1 MQAKETK
8 YAELCRAEG
17 AYFVPFVIE
26 TTGAMSK
33 PALQMISRIADQ
45 SLAVATNPHNPD
57 TAERLTKRIAIAL
70 HNGNAKIIQ
79 QGLARSAQTIRPA
92 PGR

>member
-1 MQAKETK
+1 
-8 YAELCRAEG
+8 
-17 AYFVPFVIE
+17 
-26 TTGAMSK
+26 
-33 PALQMISRIADQ
+33 MISRIADQ
-45 SLAVATNPHNPD
+45 SAATNPHNPD

>member
-1 MQAKETK
+1 MYIYTIIKAKK
-8 YAELCRAEG
+8 NKNAEPCRKEG

-45 SLAVATNPHNPD
+45 SAASNPYNPES
-57 TAERLTKRIAIAL
+57 AERLTKLIAIAL
-70 HNGNAKIIQ
+70 HNGNAKIVQ
-79 QGLARSAQTIRPA
+79 QGLARSAH
-92 PGR
+92 

>member
-45 SLAVATNPHNPD
+45 SAAINPHNPD
-57 TAERLTKRIAIAL
+57 TAERLTRRIAIAL
-70 HNGNAKIIQ
+70 HNGNTKIVQ